1 MTYVSGYRI
10 IFDVLKLE
18 QTYNSILWNTI
29 NLKRMNEYE
38 KSEYDQKIPQSHTAD
53 QLLSP

>member
-10 IFDVLKLE
+10 IFDVLKLK
-18 QTYNSILWNTI
+18 QTYNSILWNTM

-38 KSEYDQKIPQSHTAD
+38 KGEYDQKIPQSHTAD